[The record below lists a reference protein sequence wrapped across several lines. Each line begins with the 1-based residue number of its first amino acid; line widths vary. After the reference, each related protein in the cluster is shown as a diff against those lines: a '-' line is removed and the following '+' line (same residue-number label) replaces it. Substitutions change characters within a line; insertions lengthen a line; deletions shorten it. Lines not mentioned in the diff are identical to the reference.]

1 VCDRDRHQ
9 VQLIRIPA
17 HSLIDFKSV
26 PMKSTIYLATIS
38 GIVLASFSGNAQTT
52 PSPEVGNLL
61 NQVNG
66 ATPIQQPGRVLDPNS
81 GSRQFFQ
88 QGRDQLY
95 FLPTEKSQPIL
106 QIDEGVEQKTP
117 RINPHE
123 NPHKLDEVDPSQ
135 EEKGQ

>member
-9 VQLIRIPA
+9 VQLILTSA

-52 PSPEVGNLL
+52 PAPEVGNLL

-117 RINPHE
+117 RINPHK

-135 EEKGQ
+135 EEKRQ

>member
-1 VCDRDRHQ
+1 
-9 VQLIRIPA
+9 
-17 HSLIDFKSV
+17 
-26 PMKSTIYLATIS
+26 MKSTIYLATIS
-38 GIVLASFSGNAQTT
+38 GIVLVSFSGNAQTT

-61 NQVNG
+61 NQVNRT
-66 ATPIQQPGRVLDPNS
+66 TPIQQPGGVLDPNS

-117 RINPHE
+117 TI
-123 NPHKLDEVDPSQ
+123 NPHKLDEADPSQ